1 MRAGNRGLPHA
12 LTENRR
18 AYHAR
23 AMIAATRHAFP
34 ALFAGATLIGLAP
47 IFVRWVDVGYTA
59 AAFWRVALSVP
70 VLFALM
76 ARQPTTAPRA
86 PSAWGGLWLAGAFFA
101 GDLAVWHQSVRLT
114 SVANATLL
122 ANLAPV
128 FVTVAAF
135 VLFREKIRPGFM
147 AGLVLALIGSATL
160 VARSAQAGAEPVLGD
175 LHGIGAAVFYAGY
188 QLSVSRL
195 RQTTAVLPL
204 MAWSTLATA
213 VVLLPLVLVLN
224 EPLWPASWQGWA
236 VLLGLALVSHCA
248 GQGLIAYGMAHVSA
262 AMSSVSLL
270 VQPVAAALFAWLL
283 LAEPLGLLQALGG
296 AVVLAGI
303 LICKTAAKNQGR
315 REPP

>member
-1 MRAGNRGLPHA
+1 
-12 LTENRR
+12 
-18 AYHAR
+18 
-23 AMIAATRHAFP
+23 MISATRHAFP

-76 ARQPTTAPRA
+76 ARVPSSTTATA
-86 PSAWGGLWLAGAFFA
+86 PAWGGLWLAGAFFA

-135 VLFREKIRPGFM
+135 ALFRERIRSGFLL
-147 AGLVLALIGSATL
+147 GLSLALIGSASL
-160 VARSAQAGAEPVLGD
+160 VARSAQAGSEPVLGD
-175 LHGIGAAVFYAGY
+175 VFGIGAAVFYAGY

-195 RQTTAVLPL
+195 RRHTAVLPL

-213 VVLLPLVLVLN
+213 VVLLPLVLVLG
-224 EPLWPASWQGWA
+224 EPLWPQSLRGWA

-283 LAEPLGLLQALGG
+283 LAEPLSLLQALGG
-296 AVVLAGI
+296 AVVLAGVW
-303 LICKTAAKNQGR
+303 ICKTAAKR
-315 REPP
+315 

>member
-1 MRAGNRGLPHA
+1 M
-12 LTENRR
+12 
-18 AYHAR
+18 
-23 AMIAATRHAFP
+23 
-34 ALFAGATLIGLAP
+34 
-47 IFVRWVDVGYTA
+47 RWVDVGYTA

-76 ARQPTTAPRA
+76 ARRSVATTST

-128 FVTVAAF
+128 FVTAAAF
-135 VLFREKIRPGFM
+135 VLFREKIRAGFL
-147 AGLVLALIGSATL
+147 AGLALALIGSAML
-160 VARSAQAGAEPVLGD
+160 VARSAEVSADSVWGD
-175 LHGIGAAVFYAGY
+175 GYGIGAAVFYAGY

-195 RQTTAVLPL
+195 RRTTAVLPL

-213 VVLLPLVLVLN
+213 VVLLPLVLALG
-224 EPLWPASWQGWA
+224 EPLWPQSLRGWT

-283 LAEPLGLLQALGG
+283 LAEPLGLQQALGG
-296 AVVLAGI
+296 AVVLAGV
-303 LICKTAAKNQGR
+303 LICKTAAKN
-315 REPP
+315 

>member
-1 MRAGNRGLPHA
+1 MPTAD
-12 LTENRR
+12 
-18 AYHAR
+18 
-23 AMIAATRHAFP
+23 RHAFP

-70 VLFALM
+70 VLFAL
-76 ARQPTTAPRA
+76 
-86 PSAWGGLWLAGAFFA
+86 SAQVKHTRTQTPALTGLWLAGLFFA

-128 FVTVAAF
+128 FVTLAAF
-135 VLFREKIRPGFM
+135 VLFRERIRAGFL
-147 AGLVLALIGSATL
+147 AGLALALIGSATL
-160 VARSAQAGAEPVLGD
+160 VARSAQSGSEPVLGD
-175 LHGIGAAVFYAGY
+175 LYGIGAAVFYAGY

-195 RQTTAVLPL
+195 RQSTAVLPL

-213 VVLLPLVLVLN
+213 VVLLPLVLMLG
-224 EPLWPASWQGWA
+224 EPLWPQSWRGWA

-283 LAEPLGLLQALGG
+283 LAEPLGFQQALGG
-296 AVVLAGI
+296 AVVLTGVW
-303 LICKTAAKNQGR
+303 ICKTAAKN
-315 REPP
+315 